1 MIEIAMQLWDQYP
14 WNLYAD
20 MARVSIEEN
29 PLLAFGVNVV
39 AIDEAVAMLDPREKT
54 AVLLRYRQ
62 GLKLREIAEQ
72 IPSIGDPSKNVCH
85 TRVQQI
91 LYCARRHLREMP
103 FAKDFSFN
111 GAVAK
116 RESEIDRKEWQLA
129 AESRRVENLE
139 RELNEAKLLYA
150 RLLKAQNICQVTLD
164 DCHFSVRVRN
174 VMSREKNHTVCD
186 VLAKASAFTDALD
199 PLRKY
204 LRGLRDLGEKS
215 IDEVLAKFESLG
227 VYSP

>member
-1 MIEIAMQLWDQYP
+1 MVEMAMQLWNQYP

-20 MARVSIEEN
+20 MASVKVEETT
-29 PLLAFGVNVV
+29 LLAFGVNVV
-39 AIDEAVAMLDPREKT
+39 ALDEAVDMLDPREKT

-62 GLKLREIAEQ
+62 GLKLREIAER
-72 IPSIGDPSKNVCH
+72 IPSISDPSKNVCH

-91 LYCARRHLREMP
+91 LSYARRRLREMP
-103 FAKDFSFN
+103 TAKGFSFN

-116 RESEIDRKEWQLA
+116 LKSEIGRKEMQLA
-129 AESRRVENLE
+129 AANRRNDNLE
-139 RELNEAKLLYA
+139 RELKEAKQLYA
-150 RLLKAQNICQVTLD
+150 RFLNARDICRVTLD
-164 DCHFSVRVRN
+164 DCHFSVRIRT

-186 VLAKASAFTDALD
+186 VLAKASAYADTLD

-215 IDEVLAKFESLG
+215 IDEILDKFESLG
-227 VYSP
+227 VYSR